1 LAGHVC
7 WLAFFFVQNISE
19 KKMNLKEKINKDL
32 KEAMRAKDKIRLST
46 VRSIRAL
53 ILEYEKSG
61 KNEELSADDEIKMLT
76 SAAKKRKESIEQYEK
91 AGRTDLLEQE
101 KAELEIIKSYLPE
114 QLSDAEIKKEVEKIA
129 KEIGAASKSDF
140 PKLMPLAIKALK
152 GKADGKQIRKSVEE
166 ILS

>member
-1 LAGHVC
+1 
-7 WLAFFFVQNISE
+7 
-19 KKMNLKEKINKDL
+19 M
-32 KEAMRAKDKIRLST
+32 
-46 VRSIRAL
+46 
-53 ILEYEKSG
+53 EYEKSG

-101 KAELEIIKSYLPE
+101 KTELEIIKSYLPE
-114 QLSDAEIKKEVEKIA
+114 QLSDDEIKKEVEKIA
-129 KEIGAASKSDF
+129 KEIDAASKSDF